1 MKKLIALTMASAIA
15 ASSMVVAITSAEAR
29 PGVRG
34 PAKHYSYRHGRRN
47 AVTGAAVAAGAAALI
62 GGAIAANADRHAYRD
77 DPGYGSGYRAYGP
90 APYSYD
96 GY

>member
-15 ASSMVVAITSAEAR
+15 ASSMAVAVTSAEAR

-34 PAKHYSYRHGRRN
+34 PAKHYSHRRGRGN
-47 AVTGAAVAAGAAALI
+47 AVAGAAVAAGAAALI
-62 GGAIAANADRHAYRD
+62 GGAIAANADRRAYYEE
-77 DPGYGSGYRAYGP
+77 PSYGYGP
-90 APYSYD
+90 APYGYD